1 MLKKETGME
10 TKSDRT
16 ICISEYD
23 LDRLQKLIDHANPQ
37 GRDLDHLQELEQE
50 LERGVVMSPREIPDD
65 VITMNTKVLL
75 KNLDTGETV
84 EYQLVF
90 PHNANIEERRIS
102 ILAPIGTALLGYR
115 VGDTIEWKVP
125 AGVKR
130 LKVEKILYQPE
141 AAGHFQI

>member
-1 MLKKETGME
+1 MLRKEMGME

-23 LDRLQKLIDHANPQ
+23 LERLQKLIDHANPQ

-50 LERGVVMSPREIPDD
+50 LERGVVLAPQEIPND

-75 KNLDTGETV
+75 KNLDTGETL

-115 VGDTIEWKVP
+115 VGDIIEWKVP
-125 AGVKR
+125 AGMKR

-141 AAGHFQI
+141 AAGHFQT